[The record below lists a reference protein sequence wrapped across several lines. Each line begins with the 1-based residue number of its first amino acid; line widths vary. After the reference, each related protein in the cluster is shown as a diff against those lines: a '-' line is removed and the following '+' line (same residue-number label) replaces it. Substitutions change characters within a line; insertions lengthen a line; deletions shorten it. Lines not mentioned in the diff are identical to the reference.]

1 MAQSGQLNKKHS
13 AEKPEQKLQALYEK
27 QNYPAMIPLLE
38 QLVQEDHGKTRLWK
52 YRRYYRK
59 LPPELAQTSPIICYG
74 LAILAVLSDDIEAA
88 DTYVTLLQKQQ
99 AVCRK
104 SSPRYKELETCLR
117 YMEISLPHRNSRG
130 TFATLSALVSF
141 IKAQGKGSI
150 HLSLSLTANN
160 PSIMD
165 GGRDFSDYARYIP
178 KIRGVLKGF
187 AKILYGKQ
195 GVGMVDIAT
204 AEILYQQ
211 DKVYEALVLVVSAMP
226 FIEREGDVSILFV
239 AMYLQF
245 CILLVNGQVESARP
259 MIETM
264 REKILA
270 AGADYLLPNLDAHAA
285 WAAMYDGDHEQIVR
299 WMKEQA
305 PNEFGEFCTI
315 DRFQYFVKLRVYLLY
330 GKHLSVV
337 ALAER
342 LRAALENQNRKKDL
356 CELNMLL
363 AISHFDVGE
372 KAKAFE
378 LIHTA
383 LVLGEKYRY
392 DRLLGNEGQRLY
404 YLLRVYADEYGES
417 PYLLRVMELTRK
429 MALAFPHYLQKRQE
443 EIEPLTD
450 GEREVLQLMAAG
462 RSNAQIGEFMK
473 ITVNT
478 VKFHSKNLFTKL
490 GANNRIQA
498 VQAAKEHGVI

>member
-1 MAQSGQLNKKHS
+1 MVQTSLLKRKYA
-13 AEKPEQKLQALYEK
+13 AEKMEQTLHEQYEK
-27 QNYPAMIPLLE
+27 QDYPAMIPLLE
-38 QLVQEDHGKTRLWK
+38 QLVREDLGKSRLWK
-52 YRRYYRK
+52 YRRYYRE
-59 LPPELAQTSPIICYG
+59 LPFELVENSPIICYG
-74 LAILAVLSDDIEAA
+74 LAILAVLSDDIKAA
-88 DTYVTLLQKQQ
+88 DTYVTLLQKKQ
-99 AVCRK
+99 AICCK
-104 SSPRYKELETCLR
+104 SSPNYKELETCLR
-117 YMEISLPHRNSRG
+117 YMEISLPHRNSQG
-130 TFATLSALVSF
+130 TFATISALVSF

-165 GGRDFSDYARYIP
+165 GGRDFSDYARYVP
-178 KIRGVLKGF
+178 NIRGVLKGF

-195 GVGMVDIAT
+195 GVGMADIAA

-211 DKVYEALVLVVSAMP
+211 DRVYEALVLVTSAMP
-226 FIEREGDVSILFV
+226 FIEREGDMSILFV

-245 CILLVNGQVESARP
+245 SILLVNGQVESAHP

-264 REKILA
+264 REKILD

-285 WAAMYDGDHEQIVR
+285 WAAMYDSDHEQIVR

-315 DRFQYFVKLRVYLLY
+315 DRFRYFVKLRVYLLY
-330 GKHLSVV
+330 GKHLLVV
-337 ALAER
+337 ALSER
-342 LRAALENQNRKKDL
+342 LRTALENQKRKKDI

-378 LIHTA
+378 LIGAA

-392 DRLLGNEGQRLY
+392 DRLFGNEGQRLY
-404 YLLRVYADEYGES
+404 YLLRAYADECGES
-417 PYLLRVMELTRK
+417 PYLLRIMELTRK

-443 EIEPLTD
+443 EIEPLTES
-450 GEREVLQLMAAG
+450 EREVLQLMAAG
-462 RSNAQIGEFMK
+462 RSNAQIGEFMN

-490 GANNRIQA
+490 GVNNRIQA
-498 VQAAKEHGVI
+498 MQTAKEHGVI